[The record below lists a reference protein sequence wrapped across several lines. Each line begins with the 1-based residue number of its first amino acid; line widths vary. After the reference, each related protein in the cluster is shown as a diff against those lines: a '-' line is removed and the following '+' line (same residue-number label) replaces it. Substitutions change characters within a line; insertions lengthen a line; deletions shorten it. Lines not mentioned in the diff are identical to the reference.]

1 MISKQQL
8 CEILS
13 SKSIKHH
20 YIRRYVNFIFSCK
33 DLVLEDEYSEK
44 HHICPK
50 AKDLFPEFSSF
61 KEHPWNCIRLSPRH
75 HYIAHLMLHKI
86 YGGSMTFALHCLAY
100 MSNSSQNR
108 RRSRLYESVK
118 LEYSKLVSQKNSER
132 MKKVGEEGRHHWQTE
147 EFREIRKEETREKNI
162 QKVKDGS
169 HPWLKGNRSEEH
181 RKKLSDAK
189 KGNQNAAGNVHSEE
203 TKRIISERT
212 PAAVKGKPK
221 KRGICSGCGKETS
234 LANLTL
240 YHVKSCGHIKDSV

>member
-1 MISKQQL
+1 
-8 CEILS
+8 
-13 SKSIKHH
+13 
-20 YIRRYVNFIFSCK
+20 
-33 DLVLEDEYSEK
+33 
-44 HHICPK
+44 
-50 AKDLFPEFSSF
+50 
-61 KEHPWNCIRLSPRH
+61 
-75 HYIAHLMLHKI
+75 
-86 YGGSMTFALHCLAY
+86 
-100 MSNSSQNR
+100 
-108 RRSRLYESVK
+108 
-118 LEYSKLVSQKNSER
+118 
-132 MKKVGEEGRHHWQTE
+132 MKKVGEEGRHHQQTE

-212 PAAVKGKPK
+212 SAAVKGKPK

-240 YHVKSCGHIKDSV
+240 YHVKSCGHIKDSVQWCSLQIVPLYHKRWLVYKNAKKSLTLLITQGAENH